1 MKIVIIGGSGLI
13 GSKLAARL
21 RHAGHEVVAA
31 SPSTG
36 VDTLTGRGLK
46 EALAGAQ
53 VVVDVANSPSFE
65 DEAVL
70 RFFETSGRNLLAA
83 EAEAGVAH
91 HIALSVVGTDRLL
104 ASGYFR
110 AKQAQEDL
118 IEASPVPYTI
128 VQATQFFEFLGGI
141 ANAGGAGSEIR
152 LSHALVQPIAAEDV
166 AAALAEIVNEP
177 PSGGRVEIAGPEAVP
192 LDDLVRRF
200 LAATGDARQVVTDA
214 NADYFGVRLDDRSL
228 TPAAGARLAPTG
240 FEAWFGQR
248 AAAA

>member
-1 MKIVIIGGSGLI
+1 MKIVVIGGSGLI
-13 GSKLAARL
+13 GSKLAAKL
-21 RHAGHEVVAA
+21 RRAGHEVVAA

-141 ANAGGAGSEIR
+141 ANAGAAGSEIR

-177 PSGGRVEIAGPEAVP
+177 PAGGRVEIAGPEAVP
-192 LDDLVRRF
+192 LDDLVRRY
-200 LAATGDARQVVTDA
+200 LAATGDSRQVVTDA

-240 FEAWFGQR
+240 FDAWFGQR

>member
-21 RHAGHEVVAA
+21 RHTGHEVVAA

-36 VDTLTGRGLK
+36 VNTLTGEGLK

-118 IEASPVPYTI
+118 IGAASVPYTI
-128 VQATQFFEFLGGI
+128 VQATQFFEFLAGI
-141 ANAGGAGSEIR
+141 ANAGAAGSEIR

-166 AAALAEIVNEP
+166 AAALADIVNEP
-177 PSGGRVEIAGPEAVP
+177 PAGGRVEIAGPEAVP

-200 LAATGDARQVVTDA
+200 LAATGDARQVVADA
-214 NADYFGVRLDDRSL
+214 EAAYFGVRLDDRSL

-240 FEAWFGQR
+240 FEAWLRQR
-248 AAAA
+248 PKA

>member
-21 RHAGHEVVAA
+21 RDSGHEVVAA

-36 VDTLTGRGLK
+36 VNTLTGEGLK

-118 IEASPVPYTI
+118 IEASPVPHTI

-141 ANAGGAGSEIR
+141 ANAGAAGSEIR

-177 PSGGRVEIAGPEAVP
+177 PAGGRVEIAGPEAVP

-200 LAATGDARQVVTDA
+200 LAAAGDARQVVTDA
-214 NADYFGVRLDDRSL
+214 EAAYFGVRLDDRSL
-228 TPAAGARLAPTG
+228 TSAAGARLASTG
-240 FEAWFGQR
+240 FDAWVRQR
-248 AAAA
+248 PKA

>member
-1 MKIVIIGGSGLI
+1 MKIVVIGGSGLI
-13 GSKLAARL
+13 GSKLAAKL

-118 IEASPVPYTI
+118 IEASPVSYTI

-141 ANAGGAGSEIR
+141 ANAGAAGSEIR

-177 PSGGRVEIAGPEAVP
+177 SAGGRVEIAGPEAVP
-192 LDDLVRRF
+192 LDDLVRRY
-200 LAATGDARQVVTDA
+200 LAATGDSRQVVTDA

-240 FEAWFGQR
+240 FDAWFGQR